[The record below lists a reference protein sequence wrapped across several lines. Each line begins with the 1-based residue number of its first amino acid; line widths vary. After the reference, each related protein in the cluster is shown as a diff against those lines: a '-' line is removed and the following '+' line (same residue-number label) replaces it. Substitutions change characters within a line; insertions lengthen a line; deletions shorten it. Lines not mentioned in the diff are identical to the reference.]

1 MKLAAMVSTLDGL
14 LRSGRPRVMGIL
26 NVTPDSFS
34 DGGRHLV
41 VDDAV
46 AAALRMES
54 DGADILDVGAVSTRP
69 GAEPVSV
76 ETERDRL
83 LPVLEALGG
92 RLEIPVSVDT
102 DRACVFAAALDRGAA
117 ILNDVTALRGDPEMA
132 SLAASAGCPVVLMH
146 MRGHPRTMQDAP
158 RYDDVV
164 EDLKAF
170 FEERMAAFVG
180 AGGDASR
187 CILDPGIGFG
197 KTLEHNLAILARIDE
212 LKALGR
218 PVLLGCSRK
227 SFLGRILDRSEPLG
241 REYATAATTARAFH
255 DGVDMVRVHDV
266 RAAVDVIEVLAAIR
280 DARRKGD

>member
-1 MKLAAMVSTLDGL
+1 MKASWKGL
-14 LRSGRPRVMGIL
+14 VRRGRPTVMGIL

-34 DGGRHLV
+34 DGGRHLAAA
-41 VDDAV
+41 DAV
-46 AAALRMES
+46 AAAVRLER

-69 GAEPVSV
+69 GAAPVSV
-76 ETERDRL
+76 ETELERL

-92 RLEIPVSVDT
+92 RLKIPVSVDT
-102 DRACVFAAALDRGAA
+102 DRARVFSAALDRGATV
-117 ILNDVTALRGDPEMA
+117 LNDVTALRGDPEMA
-132 SLAASAGCPVVLMH
+132 SLVANAGCPVVLMH
-146 MRGHPRTMQDAP
+146 MRGTPLTMQDAP

-170 FEERMAAFVG
+170 FDERIDCLVR
-180 AGGDASR
+180 AGGSPSQ
-187 CILDPGIGFG
+187 CMLDPGIGFG
-197 KTLEHNLAILARIDE
+197 KTLEHNLEILARIHE
-212 LKALGR
+212 LKSLGR
-218 PVLLGCSRK
+218 PLLWGCSRK

-280 DARRKGD
+280 GARRKGG